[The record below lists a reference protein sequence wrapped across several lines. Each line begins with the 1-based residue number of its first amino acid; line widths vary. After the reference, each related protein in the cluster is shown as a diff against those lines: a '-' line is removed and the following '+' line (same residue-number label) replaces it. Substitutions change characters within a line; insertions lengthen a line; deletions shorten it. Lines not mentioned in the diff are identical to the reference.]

1 MKATETTS
9 GKGVQDVPVDVVIPF
24 YLYAAVFL
32 LISCILLTLS
42 TGSFRGHHF
51 QPDLLAITH
60 AMALGWGTMM
70 ILGAS
75 YQLIPVLVESRL
87 KSPWLARCSFFLAA
101 LGIPFLV
108 FGFYTFHLGW
118 VSQVGAVA
126 INLAVILYIINLAW
140 SVAKSKTENIH
151 AIFMLTASC
160 WLLVTTLLGLL
171 LLLNFTIDLLPQDS
185 LFYLSTHAHSGIV
198 GWFLLLVLGV
208 GSRLIPMF
216 LISKYSNDRLLWLVY
231 ILVNLGL
238 LLFMA
243 MEVNP
248 RLADL
253 HIWSVIMIGGG
264 IGLFVYFLI
273 KAYKQ
278 RIRRKVDD
286 QIKLSL
292 ASVGMFMIP
301 LVILLVLLYGTGIPD
316 RQEWVLAYGFCIFFG
331 WLTAIILG
339 MTFKTLPF
347 IIWSEV
353 YRHPSGKHRH
363 PDPRDLFDHK
373 MYQYGMWL
381 YILGFFGF
389 LVGILLKV
397 EFLLL
402 PAAALLILSAVLY
415 VGNVLKV
422 VFHKAKKP

>member
-1 MKATETTS
+1 M
-9 GKGVQDVPVDVVIPF
+9 QDVPVDVVVPF
-24 YLYAAVFL
+24 YLYAAL
-32 LISCILLTLS
+32 CYLISCVMLIFS
-42 TGSFRGHHF
+42 TGSFQGHHF
-51 QPDLLAITH
+51 QPNLLAITH

-75 YQLIPVLVESRL
+75 YQLIPVLVESQL
-87 KSPWLARCSFFLAA
+87 QSPWLARVSFVLAA

-108 FGFYTFHLGW
+108 YGFYTFHLGW
-118 VSQVGAVA
+118 VSQAGAIAV
-126 INLAVILYIINLAW
+126 NLAIIFYVINLAW

-160 WLLVTTLLGLL
+160 WLLVTTLLGLI

-216 LISKYSNDRLLWLVY
+216 LISKYTNDRLLWLVY

-238 LLFMA
+238 LLFMVT
-243 MEVNP
+243 ELNP
-248 RLADL
+248 RFPDL
-253 HIWSVIMIGGG
+253 HIWAVILISGG
-264 IGLFVYFLI
+264 IGLFFYFI
-273 KAYKQ
+273 VKPYQQ
-278 RIRRKVDD
+278 RIRRKVDE

-301 LVILLVLLYGTGIPD
+301 LMVLLVLLSGAGTAD
-316 RQEWVLAYGFCIFFG
+316 RPEWVLAYGFCIFFG

-347 IIWSEV
+347 IIWSKV
-353 YRHPSGKHRH
+353 YQHPSGRNRH
-363 PDPRDLFDHK
+363 PDPKDLFDHK
-373 MYQYGMWL
+373 IYQYSMWL
-381 YILGFFGF
+381 YISGFFGF
-389 LVGILLKV
+389 LLGVLLKV

-402 PAAALLILSAVLY
+402 PTAALLILSAVLY
-415 VGNVLKV
+415 VWNVGKV
-422 VFHKAKKP
+422 LLHKAKKL